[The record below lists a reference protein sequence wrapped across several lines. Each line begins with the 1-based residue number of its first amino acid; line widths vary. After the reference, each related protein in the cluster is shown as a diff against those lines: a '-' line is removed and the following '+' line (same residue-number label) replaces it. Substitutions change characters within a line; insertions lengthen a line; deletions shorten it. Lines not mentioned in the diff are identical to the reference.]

1 MNALLAIDI
10 GNSTTGLCLFPNFNN
25 GNIFHTAQL
34 TFAADCGVSFYKKTL
49 SSFIKQY
56 VTEDIKIS
64 GIAISSVIPA
74 ITGVITDAV
83 KSVCNMKPL
92 IISHR
97 ISADMSFDVRSPE
110 KVGAD
115 RIANAIAAWQH
126 TKTNTIVADL
136 GTATTLSVIDRQKN
150 FLGGAILPGLSTM
163 ASSLG
168 VHTAQ
173 LPNVNI
179 KAVECALGKD
189 TSSAILSGILF
200 GTAGA
205 IEKIVKNIEKE
216 QGFKVKLILTGGNA
230 EMVSP
235 LIQRRH
241 KYIANL
247 IFEGL
252 RIIYLQSLADR
263 GKNI

>member
-1 MNALLAIDI
+1 MNTLLAIDI
-10 GNSTTGLCLFPNFNN
+10 GNSTTGLCLFPNFNH
-25 GNIFHTAQL
+25 GNIFYTAQL
-34 TFAADCGVSFYKKTL
+34 PFAAGHGVSFYKKAL
-49 SSFIKQY
+49 NSFIKQH
-56 VTEDIKIS
+56 VTEDIKTS
-64 GIAISSVIPA
+64 GIVISSVIPA

-83 KSVCNMKPL
+83 KSVCNRKPL

-97 ISADMSFDVRSPE
+97 ISADMYFAVKNPE

-115 RIANAIAAWQH
+115 RIANAVAAWQH
-126 TKTNTIVADL
+126 TKTDTIVADL

-150 FLGGAILPGLSTM
+150 FLGGAILPGLYTM
-163 ASSLG
+163 ASSLAI
-168 VHTAQ
+168 HTAQ

-179 KAVECALGKD
+179 KAAESALGKD
-189 TSSAILSGILF
+189 TSSAVLSGILF

-216 QGFKVKLILTGGNA
+216 HGFKVKLILTGGNA

-235 LIQRRH
+235 LMQIKH
-241 KYIANL
+241 KLIPNL

-252 RIIYLQSLADR
+252 RIIHMRSLHTL
-263 GKNI
+263 